1 MRGKKSFEK
10 QNSLI
15 TSKKTHNKLH
25 YFEIINDKLQTV
37 EHTSK
42 SYKTQPPSLI
52 STNHI
57 VHLPA
62 PSADWHL
69 SNS

>member
-15 TSKKTHNKLH
+15 TSKKNHNKLH

-42 SYKTQPPSLI
+42 SYKDPASLTDI
-52 STNHI
+52 NQSHCT
-57 VHLPA
+57 
-62 PSADWHL
+62 
-69 SNS
+69 